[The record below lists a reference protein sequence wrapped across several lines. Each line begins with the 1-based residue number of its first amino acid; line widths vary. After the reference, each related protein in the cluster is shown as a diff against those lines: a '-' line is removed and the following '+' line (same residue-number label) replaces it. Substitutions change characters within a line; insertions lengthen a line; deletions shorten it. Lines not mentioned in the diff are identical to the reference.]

1 MLLYSPLLLLIAFR
15 GIYATCGIDRRHVVR
30 SFNPR
35 RNASSE
41 TTPLQVGNG
50 NFAFGVD
57 VTGLQTFS
65 PFATMSTW
73 GWHNFSLPTTNGQTS
88 VDDFTGLDWWTHG
101 RLVNYNQPN
110 PAESEIS
117 NWLIQN
123 PQRVNLAT
131 IGFSFGDDDMTEEK
145 LEDKS
150 QTLDLWTGQISSAF
164 AYNGAPVK
172 VETWA
177 DSSSDTIG
185 IAIKSELLSA
195 DSLGIFFDFPLPTR
209 NKFDAPF
216 VGVFNATDQ
225 HITSLEAGENSAT
238 IRHDIDATSYYVT
251 VAWDANAE
259 ISGPFDG
266 THRYMLKP
274 LQGVKKIKLSVTFS
288 PAPSTD
294 APSFAEISTASTS
307 WWESFW
313 RSGAFID
320 LTGANSPNA
329 TELQR
334 RTILSQYLTAV
345 NSASSYPPQES
356 GLVNNGWY
364 GKFHLE
370 MILWHLLHFARWNQF
385 ALLRRSVP
393 NMYGTYL
400 ESSIERANLQG
411 YDGARWGKM
420 TDPTGRSAP
429 GEINSLLIW
438 QQPHP
443 FYFAEIEYRSFP
455 NESTLKSWDEILTA
469 TADFM
474 VSYAFFNQ
482 STKHYDLGSPMYPA
496 SENTN
501 PNSTINPAFELAYWR
516 FGLDVAIK
524 WKERQKLP
532 APKKWTEVRDN
543 LAPLP
548 IVEDAFAVYEGIPNM
563 WENTTVQDHPAISA
577 VFGLLPPPYSGP
589 PLNMTVARNTADKI
603 RDVWDL
609 KDCWGWDF
617 PMLAMNSLRLGDIDQ
632 AVAYLLHPLFEFDDA
647 GYPVGG
653 SRVPTPYFPG
663 SSSFLLA
670 MAMMAGG
677 WDGEPGLH
685 FPQDW
690 DVQVKGFVPGL

>member
-1 MLLYSPLLLLIAFR
+1 M
-15 GIYATCGIDRRHVVR
+15 
-30 SFNPR
+30 
-35 RNASSE
+35 
-41 TTPLQVGNG
+41 
-50 NFAFGVD
+50 
-57 VTGLQTFS
+57 
-65 PFATMSTW
+65 
-73 GWHNFSLPTTNGQTS
+73 
-88 VDDFTGLDWWTHG
+88 
-101 RLVNYNQPN
+101 VNYNQPN

-345 NSASSYPPQES
+345 NSASSYPPQGEW
-356 GLVNNGWY
+356 L
-364 GKFHLE
+364 
-370 MILWHLLHFARWNQF
+370 
-385 ALLRRSVP
+385 AL
-393 NMYGTYL
+393 
-400 ESSIERANLQG
+400 
-411 YDGARWGKM
+411 
-420 TDPTGRSAP
+420 
-429 GEINSLLIW
+429 NS
-438 QQPHP
+438 
-443 FYFAEIEYRSFP
+443 
-455 NESTLKSWDEILTA
+455 
-469 TADFM
+469 
-474 VSYAFFNQ
+474 
-482 STKHYDLGSPMYPA
+482 
-496 SENTN
+496 
-501 PNSTINPAFELAYWR
+501 
-516 FGLDVAIK
+516 
-524 WKERQKLP
+524 
-532 APKKWTEVRDN
+532 
-543 LAPLP
+543 
-548 IVEDAFAVYEGIPNM
+548 
-563 WENTTVQDHPAISA
+563 
-577 VFGLLPPPYSGP
+577 
-589 PLNMTVARNTADKI
+589 
-603 RDVWDL
+603 
-609 KDCWGWDF
+609 
-617 PMLAMNSLRLGDIDQ
+617 
-632 AVAYLLHPLFEFDDA
+632 
-647 GYPVGG
+647 
-653 SRVPTPYFPG
+653 
-663 SSSFLLA
+663 
-670 MAMMAGG
+670 
-677 WDGEPGLH
+677 
-685 FPQDW
+685 
-690 DVQVKGFVPGL
+690 